1 MDFSDIDL
9 QETGCVINDKIIFD
23 MLLDKI
29 NLPLY
34 RKAITLDKSD
44 DFVPLNDPY
53 KDEQDILK
61 MIFQDNVSVSLFN
74 RLTETI
80 VIHTAVSVNDTKV
93 ICPFNIC
100 EIPESAT
107 NAVYRFQSL
116 CDGILNNKLIILNDT
131 GYIRIP
137 IIKLRF
143 PKSYEKFEYL
153 VKFLKGALELIK
165 KNPHYQII
173 NFIVDAYS
181 YSEYALIFER
191 LQHVAHYYHPRLSGL
206 YNYLVCAKAHL
217 KNKYYYGFQQHR
229 IK

>member
-131 GYIRIP
+131 GYIRSP
-137 IIKLRF
+137 ISFVF
-143 PKSYEKFEYL
+143 PNHM
-153 VKFLKGALELIK
+153 
-165 KNPHYQII
+165 KN
-173 NFIVDAYS
+173 S
-181 YSEYALIFER
+181 STW
-191 LQHVAHYYHPRLSGL
+191 
-206 YNYLVCAKAHL
+206 
-217 KNKYYYGFQQHR
+217 
-229 IK
+229 